1 MESII
6 LTGKVTGIEQSIIR
20 GARSAER
27 ALNFKPRVD
36 ASGLNRLS
44 GPLGRLT
51 GQANEFNKSLEAS
64 NARVL
69 AFGASAGAIFA
80 VQRGLQAVVRDAIE
94 VEKVIADINSVL
106 NQTNKNLAKFTDE
119 IFQAAKNAGTGFQV
133 AAEAALE
140 LSRQGLS
147 AEATTKRLNAALVL
161 ARLGGL
167 EAKDAVEGLT
177 AAINSFSKEALDD
190 VVVVNKLANVAAKFA
205 VSERDLTEAIKRS
218 ASAASDAGVSFDE
231 LVALVTAAQQT
242 TARGGAVIGNS
253 LKTIFTRLQRSS
265 TLEQLEKIGVAVR
278 QVNGELLGAPQILK
292 NLSLVYDGLG
302 QEQRAFVSELVGGV
316 FQINQL
322 KAQLNDLSKEYG
334 FYARALV
341 VANDA
346 TDEAIRRNEELNK
359 TTAASLN
366 AIRVGITQLSAELGS
381 NIFGPVIKEL
391 ERYAN
396 VVLEIFSSKRGE
408 DAGSGMG
415 SALLKG
421 IGGALSGPGVALA
434 LAGVAALF
442 VRLGAFAI
450 QAGKSIFDNV
460 RGIERQR
467 QVQAEVQALLAQSG
481 KSYADIIRG
490 ATSLE
495 QVERRILSIVREQ
508 VALRASAGALTSNL
522 SPGFADGGG
531 LSRIGIGQ
539 SKIGAAGMS
548 FGGGRFSIKGE
559 APRFADPIAQAI
571 NREKMAGVPA
581 GSIYIDS
588 DPRVK
593 SPQNPLGLLIA
604 NRRDEPLG
612 GFQGV
617 NRAIALGM
625 DPKKGTGNGFVPNFA
640 EFDNVSRRT
649 PTGKVKDILGN
660 VSILSG
666 EQTLFA
672 DEAKKLR
679 SLSSKVRMA
688 VSPQDFSNAVRELNE
703 YTKTLNLTNSGL
715 AKVNTVVQNAGAKL
729 GRVLAERAE
738 EEKIAAEIA
747 SVQAKRFEKENAV
760 RIKAFNKAKGS
771 PVDSLDINE
780 QLRLAPS
787 NKQRELSA
795 EEKARPFGSTRL
807 ESSESG
813 LSSKDESAVDAFY
826 KDKVRTDRANRK
838 LREKASREFA
848 VQRAREAKAE
858 ELRLANT
865 YDSPI
870 GPRFPGV
877 VIRDGGSGKAS
888 EEAFEAT
895 RQQFRGTVGQPGGL
909 LRINQPS
916 LFRGENQFTGNRLP
930 RFARKTSLE
939 SATNDLFNLSYNDLG
954 AVYGQPVSGGRGKAD
969 AIGELR
975 NEFNRYRTSP
985 LQKGGQLTGM
995 GVDLI
1000 GRVETL
1006 ASQDS
1011 IQEKFKETVRK
1022 SIQGGATFNDAVTK
1036 ASAQFVQVGGS
1047 SKQLIDVLLKDAKSF
1062 KDLELTVEKE
1072 KQERRNGIAKI
1083 IKRNDAEQALAKEN
1097 GALQKLTVEQKAIIR
1112 QRIRDEAKK
1121 SLGLKGVSE
1130 EDLASNPAALRQ
1142 VNRTAAAMA
1151 ARMKNEAA
1159 AATPGARIQSL
1170 RADSFSA
1177 NVTSRINRYVASGT
1191 DLTPRLKKFLNTQIE
1206 QSVLNSPEFQG
1217 FSKSQI
1223 LADPRSRRIFER
1235 KIQDGIKSITEQ
1247 TGLVKFDQ
1255 ALSGTFATRERGIA
1269 GFFGSARGDEKAL
1282 RNTLGIPAGQKLTP
1296 QQQIALETRQQQ
1308 TRQLRS
1314 GRQTMVGMGAGF
1326 AASALAGSGKVGDG
1340 VFAGGLGMAGTG
1352 AVLGSFIPGVGT
1364 GIGAGLGFAI
1374 GAIGAAAKK
1383 SEKEFRAAADAYQQL
1398 SASLEQNVTN
1408 AQQYA
1413 TVQAQLSDLIASG
1426 NAKASDI
1433 TNLNTQLTTLFNNI
1447 GDNETRRKFL
1457 DAAGNVDALN
1467 KAVSELANKNALKLA
1482 AESVGVAVTAANAGR
1497 VNKTLGFGGTT
1508 RTEDLAKIGDALA
1521 VSSQIKPEAFEE
1533 VRKSFEKLKSSG
1545 DVKAVSSALSQ
1556 FGFDASKLKT
1566 DINGLLVVLDSAIQ
1580 GRGITKEM
1588 EERSKIDQKYV
1599 LQLQKY
1605 NEDFK
1610 KLVIDID
1617 NTRQILELQ
1626 SSSTGRIGLVGQ
1638 AEQLKLLSAGGAT
1651 ESSVFLRQA
1660 NMARREL
1667 EFSKSEE
1674 DRALRSSARSGLVS
1688 FGADNLK
1695 EGPLKTAF
1703 LDALK
1708 DPRASIDVVEKL
1720 RELEALGDD
1729 SFKNIAE
1736 SRKGIQDLLSS
1747 FLKSSQEA
1755 AIRQNE
1761 QTEIQELQLKTQE
1774 KLLRRRDLGR
1784 IFGGGLGQELN
1795 TTAIFEGAR
1804 AGAGVNAANKTLRSR
1819 AFMFPEERMAAG
1831 IGSTQG
1837 RITEAQGL
1845 IQLGQILP
1853 EMIDTFRTPENLGR
1867 VAEANEFEIL
1877 QKNRQV
1883 LAASLKGF
1891 FEGEFQAGGAFGPGG
1906 DVGGRDLQRKLFEA
1920 LTLDRTK
1927 GGTDYSE
1934 AQRVLEASNL
1944 GIRNPDA
1951 ARRLRGIIGSAGQ
1964 VAGLSREA
1972 AMVRANDQFVTPL
1985 ALQKEE
1991 LTTAKNIAEN
2001 TKNTIAAI
2009 EDLILVFAE
2018 RQKVIDA
2025 GTAKTAAETKLKEE
2039 QQALIGKRQNMNELR
2054 DNVAKIFPSQA
2065 DVYQTDGKKVRLTDT
2080 FLNPLNEVTGGRF
2093 GGGDLSGLSRSQ
2105 DRALNRAL
2113 MEIKGGGSVS
2123 QIQKRITDDEGS
2135 VSFLQMLGSSA
2146 SEQEEKLK
2154 QLIFSFTQD
2163 YSKDYFQRLQVEVSG
2178 FGERVKSASEAFN
2191 QAEVRLDKEIDS
2203 LNAFLADRA
2212 NKKPGEKPP
2221 GAPTTTTNPPTNL
2234 PTPTVPTTPT
2244 VPSSGGGTPPIPGT
2258 PTVPP
2263 APTTPT
2269 SEAPTNPPGAQSVD
2283 NRSDWQKEF
2292 DEATRELEEAYER
2305 RDGTVRPAIRVD
2317 EAREKLEEIQYRG
2330 IGDKPI
2336 ISIEDSSPYRRTGER
2351 IIPESPLAPDPVPT
2365 QIRNTGRIGTLPE
2378 ASYQTVRTAF
2388 DADENH
2394 RRRWREA
2401 PWGDSKEERNRV
2413 WEESWQQKNKDLGNH
2428 EQVAAELKKAA
2439 EVSAL
2444 AFGATFNEELK
2455 NALIAAG
2462 DETRI
2467 LAEQKIS
2474 SVIKVVVED
2483 NWASANE
2490 IDNLKKALEETTRM
2504 VIEMNNR
2511 DRQNNGQNT
2520 APTAKPP
2527 ASGASR

>member
-27 ALNFKPRVD
+27 ALNLRPKID

-44 GPLGRLT
+44 GPLGRIT
-51 GQANEFNKSLEAS
+51 GQANEFNKSMEAS

-80 VQRGLQAVVRDAIE
+80 VQRGLRAVITDAIE

-147 AEATTKRLNAALVL
+147 AEATTKRLNAALIL

-302 QEQRAFVSELVGGV
+302 QEQKAFVSELVGGV

-366 AIRVGITQLSAELGS
+366 AIKVGITQLSAELGS

-391 ERYAN
+391 ETWAN
-396 VVLEIFSSKRGE
+396 FFLKIFSSQEGE
-408 DAGSGMG
+408 KAGTSIGEG
-415 SALLKG
+415 LLKG
-421 IGGALSGPGVALA
+421 IGGALSGPGLA
-434 LAGVAALF
+434 LASAGLIALF
-442 VRLGAFAI
+442 LRLGSFAV
-450 QAGKSIFDNV
+450 QAGKSILDNV
-460 RGIERQR
+460 RGVERQR
-467 QVQAEVQALLAQSG
+467 QVQAEVQKLLELSG
-481 KSYADIIRG
+481 KSYADIIKG

-495 QVERRILSIVREQ
+495 QVERRILAIVREQ

-522 SPGFADGGG
+522 SPGFASGGG
-531 LSRIGIGQ
+531 LSRVGIGQ
-539 SKIGAAGMS
+539 SKIGEAGMS
-548 FGGGRFSIKGE
+548 FSGGKFNIKGE
-559 APRFADPIAQAI
+559 APRFADPIAQAV

-581 GSIYIDS
+581 SSIYVDR

-593 SPQNPLGLLIA
+593 SPRNPMGLLVA

-715 AKVNTVVQNAGAKL
+715 AKVNTVIQNAGAKL
-729 GRVLAERAE
+729 GKVMAERAE
-738 EEKIAAEIA
+738 EEKRLASIFRSGGNKLSTEEAEARMTAIRNREQARYATGIPYSPSIPVGLRGGGSIEMNSLRGQIARA
-747 SVQAKRFEKENAV
+747 SQGRNISELLSGAQESISSGTRFSQLDKRQRGAIDAAAFRSAIQSDEFRGFTSNQ
-760 RIKAFNKAKGS
+760 IKAD
-771 PVDSLDINE
+771 PV
-780 QLRLAPS
+780 A
-787 NKQRELSA
+787 RELLRKRIGEFRSQFIQA
-795 EEKARPFGSTRL
+795 S
-807 ESSESG
+807 
-813 LSSKDESAVDAFY
+813 SAV
-826 KDKVRTDRANRK
+826 N
-838 LREKASREFA
+838 
-848 VQRAREAKAE
+848 
-858 ELRLANT
+858 
-865 YDSPI
+865 
-870 GPRFPGV
+870 
-877 VIRDGGSGKAS
+877 
-888 EEAFEAT
+888 
-895 RQQFRGTVGQPGGL
+895 
-909 LRINQPS
+909 
-916 LFRGENQFTGNRLP
+916 
-930 RFARKTSLE
+930 
-939 SATNDLFNLSYNDLG
+939 
-954 AVYGQPVSGGRGKAD
+954 
-969 AIGELR
+969 
-975 NEFNRYRTSP
+975 
-985 LQKGGQLTGM
+985 
-995 GVDLI
+995 
-1000 GRVETL
+1000 
-1006 ASQDS
+1006 
-1011 IQEKFKETVRK
+1011 
-1022 SIQGGATFNDAVTK
+1022 
-1036 ASAQFVQVGGS
+1036 
-1047 SKQLIDVLLKDAKSF
+1047 
-1062 KDLELTVEKE
+1062 
-1072 KQERRNGIAKI
+1072 
-1083 IKRNDAEQALAKEN
+1083 
-1097 GALQKLTVEQKAIIR
+1097 
-1112 QRIRDEAKK
+1112 
-1121 SLGLKGVSE
+1121 
-1130 EDLASNPAALRQ
+1130 
-1142 VNRTAAAMA
+1142 
-1151 ARMKNEAA
+1151 
-1159 AATPGARIQSL
+1159 
-1170 RADSFSA
+1170 
-1177 NVTSRINRYVASGT
+1177 
-1191 DLTPRLKKFLNTQIE
+1191 
-1206 QSVLNSPEFQG
+1206 
-1217 FSKSQI
+1217 
-1223 LADPRSRRIFER
+1223 
-1235 KIQDGIKSITEQ
+1235 
-1247 TGLVKFDQ
+1247 FDQ

-1269 GFFGSARGDEKAL
+1269 GFFGSAKGDEKAL
-1282 RNTLGIPAGQKLTP
+1282 RNTLGVPAGQKLTP

-1314 GRQTMVGMGAGF
+1314 GRLTGGAIAASFG
-1326 AASALAGSGKVGDG
+1326 ASALAGSG
-1340 VFAGGLGMAGTG
+1340 
-1352 AVLGSFIPGVGT
+1352 VLGSGVVAGGVQGAASGAALGSLAGPMGIAVMGTLGLAVGT
-1364 GIGAGLGFAI
+1364 L
-1374 GAIGAAAKK
+1374 GAAAKK

-1398 SASLEQNVTN
+1398 SASLESNVTN

-1426 NAKASDI
+1426 NAKTSDI

-1482 AESVGVAVTAANAGR
+1482 EESVGVAITAANAGR
-1497 VNKTLGFGGTT
+1497 VNKTLGFGGTA
-1508 RTEDLAKIGDALA
+1508 RTEDLAKIGDSLA
-1521 VSSQIKPEAFEE
+1521 ISSKIKPEVFEE
-1533 VRKSFEKLKSSG
+1533 VRKNFENLRTGG
-1545 DVKAVSSALSQ
+1545 DIKAVSEALSK
-1556 FGFDASKLKT
+1556 FGLDASKVGK
-1566 DINGLLVVLDSAIQ
+1566 DVNELLVVLDSAIQ

-1626 SSSTGRIGLVGQ
+1626 SSSTGRIGLAGQ

-1688 FGADNLK
+1688 FGSDNLK

-1708 DPRASIDVVEKL
+1708 DPRASIDVVDEL
-1720 RELEALGDD
+1720 RKLEALGDD

-1736 SRKGIQDLLSS
+1736 SRKAIQDLLGS
-1747 FLKSSQEA
+1747 FLKNAQEM

-1784 IFGGGLGQELN
+1784 IFGGGLGQELDP
-1795 TTAIFEGAR
+1795 TAIFEGAR

-1853 EMIDTFRTPENLGR
+1853 EMVDSFRTPENLER
-1867 VAEANEFEIL
+1867 VADANQFDIL

-1906 DVGGRDLQRKLFEA
+1906 DVGGRDLQRRLFEA

-1934 AQRVLEASNL
+1934 AQRVLETSNL

-1951 ARRLRGIIGSAGQ
+1951 ARRLRGIVGSAGQ

-2025 GTAKTAAETKLKEE
+2025 GVAKTAAETKLKEE
-2039 QQALIGKRQNMNELR
+2039 QQALIGKQTSANELR
-2054 DNVAKIFPSQA
+2054 DRMAFVTPSDSARGLLRGTSSEAFNQA
-2065 DVYQTDGKKVRLTDT
+2065 AQAVSGRNLQDFIKKDPTLRLQDSTSLLT
-2080 FLNPLNEVTGGRF
+2080 REI
-2093 GGGDLSGLSRSQ
+2093 SR
-2105 DRALNRAL
+2105 
-2113 MEIKGGGSVS
+2113 GGSVS
-2123 QIQKRITDDEGS
+2123 EIAERFKGNEASQN
-2135 VSFLQMLGSSA
+2135 FLQFLSPNKEG
-2146 SEQEEKLK
+2146 QDEKLK
-2154 QLIFSFTQD
+2154 QLIFSFAPERSQALFEKLNT
-2163 YSKDYFQRLQVEVSG
+2163 EVFE
-2178 FGERVKSASEAFN
+2178 FGERVKSAAEAFN
-2191 QAEVRLDKEIDS
+2191 QAEERLNEETRNLNLFMGVKDVIKEVYGS
-2203 LNAFLADRA
+2203 AP
-2212 NKKPGEKPP
+2212 KP
-2221 GAPTTTTNPPTNL
+2221 GAPTM
-2234 PTPTVPTTPT
+2234 
-2244 VPSSGGGTPPIPGT
+2244 
-2258 PTVPP
+2258 
-2263 APTTPT
+2263 
-2269 SEAPTNPPGAQSVD
+2269 
-2283 NRSDWQKEF
+2283 
-2292 DEATRELEEAYER
+2292 
-2305 RDGTVRPAIRVD
+2305 
-2317 EAREKLEEIQYRG
+2317 
-2330 IGDKPI
+2330 
-2336 ISIEDSSPYRRTGER
+2336 
-2351 IIPESPLAPDPVPT
+2351 EST
-2365 QIRNTGRIGTLPE
+2365 FTGRTTLSNQSLFNVQNSLADVP
-2378 ASYQTVRTAF
+2378 ARAAI
-2388 DADENH
+2388 DAQFNNDTSG
-2394 RRRWREA
+2394 RFTT
-2401 PWGDSKEERNRV
+2401 G
-2413 WEESWQQKNKDLGNH
+2413 QKNRQNQEKDLAEKTAAINFKA
-2428 EQVAAELKKAA
+2428 AAE
-2439 EVSAL
+2439 EGGL
-2444 AFGATFNEELK
+2444 AFGASINKGLTEALEGASDKTKIAVENKINAALEVIVKDGRVTPEEIAQIKETVEKTVKMVLELK
-2455 NALIAAG
+2455 N
-2462 DETRI
+2462 
-2467 LAEQKIS
+2467 
-2474 SVIKVVVED
+2474 
-2483 NWASANE
+2483 
-2490 IDNLKKALEETTRM
+2490 
-2504 VIEMNNR
+2504 
-2511 DRQNNGQNT
+2511 QNNKDNGLNT
-2520 APTAKPP
+2520 MPTAAP
-2527 ASGASR
+2527 SGARR